1 MSYLHCPYCEVKG
14 KSKIKT
20 VYKASQPIDGKC
32 PDCGARI
39 DAGQH
44 SIKVNGYADIYAGAI
59 SLMDDMVE
67 TFNRILY
74 DCNIDLKDDYG
85 EEVEVRF
92 STSEIIERL
101 FLPYVGGTSKS
112 NFAEALGI
120 DEDEHTWIISK
131 DGDKCED

>member
-1 MSYLHCPYCEVKG
+1 MQR
-14 KSKIKT
+14 SKLCIKHHNLF
-20 VYKASQPIDGKC
+20 GEC

-92 STSEIIERL
+92 NTSEIIERL